1 MSRRSFRRSLRRDR
15 AFSLVETLIALAL
28 VSMMLLT
35 GLTLLTLQPR
45 LQDRTRA
52 GEEALRA
59 IEAALE
65 TLRAAELPLESGR
78 LLPGIAYPE
87 LDPNRNLSL
96 TLEVSPA
103 GTPGLYELRLDA
115 TYLTW
120 GRPGNR
126 SLTTLAW
133 RP

>member
-1 MSRRSFRRSLRRDR
+1 MRRLGTYRARGGR
-15 AFSLVETLIALAL
+15 AFSLVETTVALAL
-28 VSMMLLT
+28 VSTMMLT
-35 GLTLLTLQPR
+35 GLTLLILQPR

-65 TLRAAELPLESGR
+65 TVRAAEIPLVSGR
-78 LLPGIAYPE
+78 LVPGVAYPE
-87 LDPNRNLSL
+87 ADPHRNLTL
-96 TLEVSPA
+96 TLEVDST
-103 GTPGLYELRLDA
+103 GTPGLYELRVDA

-120 GRPGNR
+120 GRPASR
-126 SLTTLAW
+126 SVTTLTW